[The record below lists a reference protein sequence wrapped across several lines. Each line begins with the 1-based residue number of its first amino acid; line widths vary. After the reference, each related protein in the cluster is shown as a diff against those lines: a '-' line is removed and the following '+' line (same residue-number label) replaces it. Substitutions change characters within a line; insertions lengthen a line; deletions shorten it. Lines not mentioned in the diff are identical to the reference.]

1 MNHDPAANSLLAAL
15 PRKGHQRLLERL
27 EPVALQFGDVL
38 YRPREA
44 IRHVYFPL
52 DCMVSLLTL
61 AGGHLALEVG
71 LVGHEGM
78 LGIPLALGV
87 KDSPVRAL
95 VQGSGT
101 ALRMKSAPFLNEFGR
116 NAPFQRA
123 VYRYAHDL
131 MVQVTQTA
139 ACNRFHRVE
148 ARLARWLLMTRER
161 MRSNRFRL
169 TQEMLGSMLGVLR
182 VAVTKAA
189 GTLQQRKLISYSRG
203 EINILDSEVLE
214 AVACPCYQIVK
225 LAPAVP
231 GARLH

>member
-1 MNHDPAANSLLAAL
+1 M
-15 PRKGHQRLLERL
+15 LEHL

-71 LVGHEGM
+71 LVGREGM
-78 LGIPLALGV
+78 LGIPLVLGV

-101 ALRMKSAPFLNEFGR
+101 ALRMKSAQFLHEFGR

-131 MVQVTQTA
+131 MVQITQTA
-139 ACNRFHRVE
+139 ACNRFHHVE

-161 MRSNRFRL
+161 VRSDRFRL
-169 TQEMLGSMLGVLR
+169 TQEMLGNMLGVLR

-189 GTLQQRKLISYSRG
+189 GTLQQGKLIRYSRG
-203 EINILDSEVLE
+203 EISILDSAALE
-214 AVACPCYQIVK
+214 TVACPCYQIVK
-225 LAPAVP
+225 LAPAVL